1 MDNKNKIESIHFLVD
16 ELERYNRAYYVD
28 CKPLVRDYDY
38 DEMLKI
44 ADERMYANKRERKA
58 GRA

>member
-38 DEMLKI
+38 DEMLKTLEKLENEI
-44 ADERMYANKRERKA
+44 KKFLVSRRQ
-58 GRA
+58 